1 MRGPLRRAGHRLADR
16 PDSEHE
22 QALTRL
28 VVVPV
33 MLAYML
39 WAPFPPDQRAHIL
52 AVSGA
57 VFAASFVATLGIIAH
72 ILWRPEVSPAR
83 RAVGIVVDVAGIA
96 SAMLL
101 GGRPASVFF
110 PILLWVILGH
120 GFRYGRPYLFGAAAL
135 SLVAFAGVLVL
146 SPDWRSMPFIRV
158 GPPPP
163 PLLLARYLPLP
174 LSKPNPAVPPPQGAN

>member
-33 MLAYML
+33 MLGYML

-57 VFAASFVATLGIIAH
+57 VFAAGFVATLGIIAH
-72 ILWRPEVSPAR
+72 ILWRPDVNPAR
-83 RAVGIVVDVAGIA
+83 RAVGIVVDVAGIG

-101 GGRPASVFF
+101 GGSRPASSSRSCSGSSSATASATAG
-110 PILLWVILGH
+110 PICSAPPAYRW
-120 GFRYGRPYLFGAAAL
+120 RP
-135 SLVAFAGVLVL
+135 
-146 SPDWRSMPFIRV
+146 SPASWC
-158 GPPPP
+158 
-163 PLLLARYLPLP
+163 
-174 LSKPNPAVPPPQGAN
+174 